1 MKSLL
6 TKTDFVN
13 AFICPTKLNYIRFP
27 EKYTDSSEEDEYLQS
42 LSDGGY
48 QVGKLAQL
56 QFQDGIEVSYNNEE
70 AIIETNKLINQ
81 DQAIIFEAA
90 IDHANFFI
98 RMDIVKKD
106 NDQIHLIEVKA
117 KSYDSSLFEED
128 NFYNQNGSIKAEW
141 QEYFYDLAFQYYVTK
156 SKYPNKKIR
165 CFFHLPNKNIT
176 SKVDNLF
183 NKFSI
188 KGKKAFF
195 LGTKDDLI
203 DNLIYEAE
211 VTNKIEEIINSTFE
225 FNHQEV
231 LFTDISNE
239 LAEAKINAHQ
249 YPPFI
254 GSYCKDCKFRDKDKQ
269 KSGMHECWKQL
280 KRFTDEKF
288 NSDKVIDIWNIRS
301 TKKLLERDKFF
312 IDDLEPSDLNIES
325 EPHLSD
331 KPFSNQDRQY
341 FQCFGIDT
349 FKNSEGYIFNDH
361 FLKPEIDKWRYPL
374 NFIDF
379 ETATLAIPPYKGL
392 SPYEMVAF
400 QYSIHTLNEN
410 GEIKHSSQFLSTSA
424 KEFPNFEFIKQLV
437 KDLSSNEGSI
447 FMWYPH
453 EQRTIEAIKKQIL
466 KLKLTEKYK
475 DELEFID
482 RLLPMGDRE
491 LIDLYAL
498 AKNGTFYPNSKG
510 SVSIKKVLPAVFH
523 HSKFIQN
530 KYSKPIYGKNNAIK
544 SLNFEDVAWVQ
555 KNNIGFKDPYEIIS
569 EIDSESINQGG
580 MAATTFA
587 KLQFSDLNADDRN
600 NLQNALLRY
609 CELDTFA
616 MVVIAES
623 WLSHLR

>member
-1 MKSLL
+1 ML

-13 AFICPTKLNYIRFP
+13 AFICPTKLNYIQQP

-56 QFQDGIEVSYNNEE
+56 QFEEGIEASYKNED
-70 AIIETNKLINQ
+70 ALVETSNLINQ
-81 DQAIIFEAA
+81 EQATIFEAA
-90 IDHANFFI
+90 IEHGNFFI
-98 RMDIVKKD
+98 RVDIVRKD
-106 NDQIHLIEVKA
+106 NDRIDLIEVKA
-117 KSYDSSLFEED
+117 KSYDSSLFEDD

-141 QEYFYDLAFQYYVTK
+141 QEYFYDLAFQYYVVKT
-156 SKYPNKKIR
+156 KYPNKKIR

-195 LGTKDDLI
+195 LGSKEDLA

-211 VTNKIEEIINSTFE
+211 VTKKVQEIVNSTFE

-231 LFTDISNE
+231 LFSDIANE
-239 LAEAKINAHQ
+239 LAQAKVSAYQ

-288 NSDKVIDIWNIRS
+288 NSEKVIDIWNIRS
-301 TKKLLERDKFF
+301 TKKLLEQDKFF
-312 IDDLEPSDLNIES
+312 IDDLEPFDLKIEK
-325 EPHLSD
+325 EPNLSN
-331 KPFSNQDRQY
+331 KSFSNKDRQY

-349 FKNSEGYIFNDH
+349 FKNNEGYIFNHH

-400 QYSIHTLNEN
+400 QYSIHTMNEN

-475 DELEFID
+475 DELEFVD

-510 SVSIKKVLPAVFH
+510 SVSIKKVLPAVFQ
-523 HSKFIQN
+523 HSKFIQD
-530 KYSKPIYGKNNAIK
+530 KYSKSIYGKNNTIN
-544 SLNFEDVAWVQ
+544 SLNFEVVTWVQ

-580 MAATTFA
+580 MASTTFA
-587 KLQFSDLNADDRN
+587 KLQFSDLNDIERD

-623 WLSHLR
+623 WLNQ